1 MLVTCIYGWGGGIL
15 TTKDQGRR
23 RSLDFLGYFLL
34 RPASAKG
41 VITFNLNFMKS
52 FLKILLF
59 SIVFSANYFSPNT
72 AKADCTMT
80 NRLGTDGRCFT
91 QNGEYVCLARAED
104 QHCFTTTIAPGVGG

>member
-1 MLVTCIYGWGGGIL
+1 VI
-15 TTKDQGRR
+15 
-23 RSLDFLGYFLL
+23 LL

-41 VITFNLNFMKS
+41 AITFNLNFMKS

-104 QHCFTTTIAPGVGG
+104 QHCFTTTIEPGVGG